1 MTVDEHG
8 RYIPRVEGVPVE
20 GEEKLAALKRFADAE
35 YGVGKWRIRAAYSDH
50 YSDRPLL
57 AAAEEA
63 VAVWRPSG
71 CASASVAAI

>member
-1 MTVDEHG
+1 
-8 RYIPRVEGVPVE
+8 VEGVPVE

-57 AAAEEA
+57 AAAQEA
-63 VAVWRPSG
+63 VAVHPDRGLRSTARKRGWE
-71 CASASVAAI
+71 ILED